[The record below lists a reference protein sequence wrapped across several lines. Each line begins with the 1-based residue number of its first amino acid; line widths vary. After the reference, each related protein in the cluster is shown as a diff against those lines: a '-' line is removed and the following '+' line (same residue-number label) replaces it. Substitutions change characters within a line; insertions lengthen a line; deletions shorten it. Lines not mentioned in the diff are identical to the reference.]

1 MSFIP
6 GEIYHVYNRGNNKEV
21 IFREDENYLF
31 FQMKMEKE
39 LKDCCSILAYA
50 LLPNHYHLL
59 VYVPPESGKGSEL
72 KMLPISRKLGT
83 LQSSYT
89 QAFNKRFNRSGALF
103 QQRLK
108 RKLATDY
115 ADICFHYI
123 HQNPIKAGLVR
134 SLGDWPYSSYN
145 DFILPDSKGITN
157 KDKAYDLLGVPRDNK
172 GFIIEAY
179 GVINDPRLDYLT

>member
-21 IFREDENYLF
+21 IFKEDENYHF
-31 FQMKMEKE
+31 FLRKMEKQ

-50 LLPNHYHLL
+50 LLPNHYHFLI
-59 VYVPPESGKGSEL
+59 YIPPGTGNSSEL

-89 QAFNKRFNRSGALF
+89 QAFNKRFDRSGALF

-108 RKLATDY
+108 KKLATDY

-123 HQNPIKAGLVR
+123 HQNPVKAGLVR
-134 SLGDWPYSSYN
+134 GLADWPYSSFK
-145 DFILPDSKGITN
+145 DFIRPTSKGITN
-157 KDKAYDLLGVPRDNK
+157 REKAYQLLGVPRDI
-172 GFIIEAY
+172 GAFEAEAY
-179 GVINDPRLDYLT
+179 GVINDPRLDYLK